1 MGKGTGYR
9 HSSMNEKTRRV
20 LPTLPGHGPHPLTL
34 NWPQMRT
41 LKLYRHGVTMGTPPK
56 KNDHL
61 RAKRGTVEGWSESA
75 TRRMVQ
81 FLRSVDENTLSTA
94 SDGTPLRGYAITLT
108 VRDCPP
114 TADDWKRL
122 RNAYFKRL
130 TRLGVYRVH
139 WVTEW
144 QRRGV
149 PHLHGA
155 VWLPA
160 GVPRGELLLNW
171 VAVAD
176 EYGAKLRGQYSLE
189 INDTI
194 GWFKYLSK
202 HSARGVQHYQ
212 RHPENIP
219 PAWKKKT
226 GRVWGKTGD
235 WQTHE
240 PVAFS
245 ISDDAFY
252 RLRRILRGWRLA
264 DARQT
269 GNGFRIRSARNML
282 KSHTRELSN
291 VRGASEWLEMGPS
304 LAILDYLKGEGHE
317 IEC

>member
-56 KNDHL
+56 KNAHL

-94 SDGTPLRGYAITLT
+94 SDDTPLRGYAITLT

-160 GVPRGELLLNW
+160 DVPRGELLLNW

-235 WQTHE
+235 WQTHD

-245 ISDDAFY
+245 ISDPAFY

-269 GNGFRIRSARNML
+269 GNGFRIRSARNKL

-304 LAILDYLKGEGHE
+304 LAILDYLKGEGYE

>member
-1 MGKGTGYR
+1 
-9 HSSMNEKTRRV
+9 
-20 LPTLPGHGPHPLTL
+20 
-34 NWPQMRT
+34 

-75 TRRMVQ
+75 TRRMVH
-81 FLRSVDENTLSTA
+81 FLRSVDERTLDTTA
-94 SDGTPLRGYAITLT
+94 SGEPLRGYAITLT

-155 VWLPA
+155 LWLPIS
-160 GVPRGELLLNW
+160 VPRGELLLNW
-171 VAVAD
+171 VAVAN
-176 EYGAKLRGQYSLE
+176 EFGASLRGQYSLE
-189 INDTI
+189 INDTV

-219 PAWKKKT
+219 PSWKKKT

-235 WQTHE
+235 WATTD
-240 PVAFS
+240 PVEFD
-245 ISDDAFY
+245 ISSEAYY
-252 RLRRILRGWRLA
+252 RLRRILRNWRIA
-264 DARQT
+264 DART
-269 GNGFRIRSARNML
+269 AGNSWRIKSARGML
-282 KSHTRELSN
+282 KSHRRELSD
-291 VRGASEWLEMGPS
+291 VRGASEWLEMGPA
-304 LAILDYLKGEGHE
+304 LQVLDYLRAQGHE
-317 IEC
+317 ITC

>member
-1 MGKGTGYR
+1 
-9 HSSMNEKTRRV
+9 
-20 LPTLPGHGPHPLTL
+20 
-34 NWPQMRT
+34 MRT

-75 TRRMVQ
+75 TRRMVH
-81 FLRSVDENTLSTA
+81 FLRSVDERTLDTTA
-94 SDGTPLRGYAITLT
+94 SGEPLRGYAITLT

-155 VWLPA
+155 VWLPIS
-160 GVPRGELLLNW
+160 VPRGELLLNW
-171 VAVAD
+171 VAVAN
-176 EYGAKLRGQYSLE
+176 EFGASLRGQYSLE
-189 INDTI
+189 INDTV

-219 PAWKKKT
+219 PSWKKKT

-235 WQTHE
+235 WATTD
-240 PVAFS
+240 PVEFD
-245 ISDDAFY
+245 ISSEAYY
-252 RLRRILRGWRLA
+252 RLRRILRNWRIA
-264 DARQT
+264 DART
-269 GNGFRIRSARNML
+269 AGNSWRIKSARGML
-282 KSHTRELSN
+282 KSHRRDLSD
-291 VRGASEWLEMGPS
+291 VRGASEWLEMGPA
-304 LAILDYLKGEGHE
+304 LAVLDYLKAQGFD
-317 IEC
+317 ISC